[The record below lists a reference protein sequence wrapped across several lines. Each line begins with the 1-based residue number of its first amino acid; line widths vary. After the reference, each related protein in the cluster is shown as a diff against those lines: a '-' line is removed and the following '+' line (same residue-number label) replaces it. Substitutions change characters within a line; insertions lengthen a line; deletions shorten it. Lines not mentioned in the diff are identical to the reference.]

1 MPEPGAGKRQSSKS
15 GIAIIIALGLVFFA
29 LVAALVIFSGK
40 EPAAE
45 KAALEDLYVVPPT
58 LRLRA
63 SPSLEAPILA
73 NLQRGERLVQLGMD
87 ETWANVRREDGT
99 VGWSERLY
107 LETKS
112 DHDRRVARYTAI
124 RLLPPLEGKTE
135 RSSPLYSGPGIFFP
149 VIGEIGPEQTLKIYT
164 RDHDFYAIETGG
176 DLAFIEADA
185 VDLSGAGAAVFEV
198 AASQRTAD
206 IEEEDPTLTA
216 SLPDFE
222 PPFDERL
229 DEIEP
234 APAPPPPPAPSPA
247 PSRGTYPGVPPGG
260 TEPVVISRV
269 MPRYPPAARGSG
281 VEGTAVV
288 RAVVRRNGRVGSVE
302 VLRDPGMGLGD
313 AAADAVKRWRFT
325 PARLNGEA
333 IEVHYNVTV
342 NFRLSD

>member
-1 MPEPGAGKRQSSKS
+1 M
-15 GIAIIIALGLVFFA
+15 
-29 LVAALVIFSGK
+29 
-40 EPAAE
+40 
-45 KAALEDLYVVPPT
+45 
-58 LRLRA
+58 
-63 SPSLEAPILA
+63 
-73 NLQRGERLVQLGMD
+73 
-87 ETWANVRREDGT
+87 
-99 VGWSERLY
+99 
-107 LETKS
+107 
-112 DHDRRVARYTAI
+112 
-124 RLLPPLEGKTE
+124 
-135 RSSPLYSGPGIFFP
+135 
-149 VIGEIGPEQTLKIYT
+149 
-164 RDHDFYAIETGG
+164 
-176 DLAFIEADA
+176 
-185 VDLSGAGAAVFEV
+185 DLSGAGAAVFEV

-222 PPFDERL
+222 PPFEERP
-229 DEIEP
+229 DEIDP
-234 APAPPPPPAPSPA
+234 FPAPPPPPTPSPA

-260 TEPVVISRV
+260 TEPVVLTRV